1 MQRFTHSFQGV
12 IFDLDG
18 TLVSSNLNF
27 SALRQA
33 IQCPVEQDILHFIAK
48 LPAVQAAQAQRII
61 EQAEQLDAQQA
72 RLLNGTEALLD
83 FLLMQQIP
91 MAIVT
96 RNSKA
101 AALQK
106 VEQNNL
112 PIDLILSREDG
123 PAKPDPTSLI
133 QVATLWGL
141 AADKIA
147 FVGDHH
153 YDVDAANRAGMQ
165 SVLLTFDEHKAY
177 QHQAR
182 FVYRDLQQLL
192 QAMPL
197 ISLCA

>member
-1 MQRFTHSFQGV
+1 MQRFTNSFQGV

-33 IQCPVEQDILHFIAK
+33 IKCPSDHDILHFIAT
-48 LPAVQAAQAQRII
+48 LPAEQAAQAHKII

-72 RLLNGTEALLD
+72 RLLNGTDAFLD

-101 AALQK
+101 AAMQK
-106 VEQNNL
+106 IMQNNL
-112 PIDLILSREDG
+112 PIDFVISREDG
-123 PAKPDPTSLI
+123 PAKPDPASLTH
-133 QVATLWGL
+133 VAKVWGL
-141 AADKIA
+141 TANKIA

-165 SVLLTFDEHKAY
+165 SVLLTFDEHKSY

-182 FVYRDLQQLL
+182 FVYRDLHQLL

>member
-1 MQRFTHSFQGV
+1 MQRFTNSFQGV

-33 IQCPVEQDILHFIAK
+33 IKCPVEQDILHFIAS
-48 LPAVQAAQAQRII
+48 LPAAQATHAHKII

-101 AALQK
+101 AAMQK
-106 VEQNNL
+106 VAQNNL

-123 PAKPDPTSLI
+123 PAKPDPSSLKH
-133 QVATLWGL
+133 VAALWGL
-141 AADKIA
+141 AVDKIA

-177 QHQAR
+177 EDQAR